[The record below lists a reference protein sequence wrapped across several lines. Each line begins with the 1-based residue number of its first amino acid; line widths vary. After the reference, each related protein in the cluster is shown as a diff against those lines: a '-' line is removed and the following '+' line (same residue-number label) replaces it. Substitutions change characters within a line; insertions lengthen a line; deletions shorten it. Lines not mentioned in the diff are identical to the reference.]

1 MNVITNNSFKSKV
14 IGIDPISKGTFTIEH
29 AYMLWDDDWHD
40 PEFPGGKGYLSRARG
55 KIAIT
60 SENDNPLHK
69 IAKESPLRLQGLVA
83 SVDFGIEKRFIKIQT
98 IGNYYIYS
106 SVNEMEYIKL
116 DPVTFEILDNLE
128 YLENVQTYREDHLI

>member
-29 AYMLWDDDWHD
+29 AYMLWDDDWD
-40 PEFPGGKGYLSRARG
+40 FPEYPSGKGYLSRAKG
-55 KIAIT
+55 KITIT

-116 DPVTFEILDNLE
+116 DPVTFEILDGLE
-128 YLENVQTYREDHLI
+128 YLENLVTYKEDHLI